1 MEEKYLYQLAEL
13 VLPSEVLRY
22 FSIVRIEKDSTLFR
36 IYLDEKMETELL
48 DDLHFESKGFMA
60 VVDITDFPIRD
71 HKVIIFSFAFFPRNQ
86 TEQQSNQK
94 KVDSHNFS

>member
-48 DDLHFESKGFMA
+48 HDLHFESKGFMV
-60 VVDITDFPIRD
+60 VVDITDFPINPEKRN
-71 HKVIIFSFAFFPRNQ
+71 KTLCKNEMNIICIMFEE
-86 TEQQSNQK
+86 TK
-94 KVDSHNFS
+94 

>member
-22 FSIVRIEKDSTLFR
+22 FSIVRLEKDSTLFR

-48 DDLHFESKGFMA
+48 G
-60 VVDITDFPIRD
+60 
-71 HKVIIFSFAFFPRNQ
+71 
-86 TEQQSNQK
+86 QS
-94 KVDSHNFS
+94 